1 MRCPA
6 PYGGP
11 GAPPPLKGGGPKAV
25 RAVRLL
31 CLRPAPR
38 PLTGGR
44 GPPPLLL
51 GEAARAGVGWTAC
64 DVLLYFRRKVCPRVY
79 SPRRPPSHD
88 GRTNIDVQTLAYVRI
103 HVHNTEPARTKLPEG
118 HLHTHLSPPLLLAS
132 PRALLR
138 LLSKQNGRSK
148 NIAQSSCY

>member
-25 RAVRLL
+25 RAVG
-31 CLRPAPR
+31 CCVRPAPR

-64 DVLLYFRRKVCPRVY
+64 DALVYFRRKVCPRVY

-118 HLHTHLSPPLLLAS
+118 HLHTHLSPPLLLAL

-148 NIAQSSCY
+148 NTAQSSCY